1 MSITTE
7 DLEELASLGGGMILD
22 SKIYNVEEIKRIA
35 EKAKGTNSRI
45 TIKHALSFTHQELNS
60 IASSCDGNVIFDL
73 S

>member
-22 SKIYNVEEIKRIA
+22 SKIYNVEELLKIA
-35 EKAKGTNSRI
+35 KSSKGTKGQI
-45 TIKHALSFTHQELNS
+45 TIKHALSFTHQELNK
-60 IASSCDGNVIFDL
+60 IASAADGNIVFDL

>member
-22 SKIYNVEEIKRIA
+22 SKIYNVDELLKIA
-35 EKAKGTNSRI
+35 TKAKGTNARI
-45 TIKHALSFTHQELNS
+45 TIKHALSFTHQELNQ
-60 IASSCDGNVIFDL
+60 IASACDGNVIFDL